1 LVPTGYHCGVEIYI
15 SYREK
20 MTVLNYTVNQL
31 WLQLV
36 KNQQKI
42 NFLLVAL
49 LATFLLSFAAELTW
63 RLWPQPDDNS
73 GLKNIYSNQSVT
85 LKNSNNGL
93 NLADIKRLN
102 LFGDYNAV
110 PIVEKEVTD
119 APVTRLNLTL
129 TGVVTSSVK
138 DQSAAIIENR
148 NQQQTYGIGEKIE
161 GTNASLKEVYVD
173 RVIIK
178 NGPNNETLML
188 DGVDYNKIS
197 NQSVNQA
204 PVTLS
209 QPNTQ
214 DPERRTLSDDAIQAS
229 KELQDQ
235 PASFVD
241 YIAVSPHRPNGEL
254 SGYRVSPGKKPAL
267 FKAAGLKSGDVIT
280 DINGLDLTDMQQA
293 LEAMNMLKE
302 LQSLQMSVQRE
313 DELITIY
320 LDLPQREEERD
331 EEPKL

>member
-1 LVPTGYHCGVEIYI
+1 
-15 SYREK
+15 
-20 MTVLNYTVNQL
+20 MTVVNYTANQL

-42 NFLLVAL
+42 NFLAVAL
-49 LATFLLSFAAELTW
+49 LAIFLLSYAAELTW
-63 RLWPQPDDNS
+63 RVWPQPADNGRLKTISS
-73 GLKNIYSNQSVT
+73 GQPVI
-85 LKNSNNGL
+85 LKNSNNRL

-102 LFGDYNAV
+102 LFGDYNAE

-129 TGVVTSSVK
+129 TGVVSSSVK
-138 DQSAAIIENR
+138 DQGAAIIKNR

-161 GTNASLKEVYVD
+161 GTNASLKEVYAD

-178 NGPNNETLML
+178 NGSSSETLML

-197 NQSVNQA
+197 NQSINQPIQA
-204 PVTLS
+204 PVTIS
-209 QPNTQ
+209 QPNTR
-214 DPERRTLSDDAIQAS
+214 DLGRRTLSDDAIQAS

-235 PASFVD
+235 PASFID

-254 SGYRVSPGKKPAL
+254 LGYRVSPGKKPAL

-302 LQSLQMSVQRE
+302 LQSLQISVQRE

-320 LDLPQREEERD
+320 LDLPQGEEEP
-331 EEPKL
+331 EI

>member
-1 LVPTGYHCGVEIYI
+1 
-15 SYREK
+15 
-20 MTVLNYTVNQL
+20 MTVVNYTANQL

-42 NFLLVAL
+42 NFLAVAL
-49 LATFLLSFAAELTW
+49 LAIFLLSYAAELTW
-63 RLWPQPDDNS
+63 RVWPQPADNGRLKTISS
-73 GLKNIYSNQSVT
+73 GQPVI
-85 LKNSNNGL
+85 LKNSNSRL

-102 LFGDYNAV
+102 LFGDYNAE
-110 PIVEKEVTD
+110 PIEEKEVTD

-129 TGVVTSSVK
+129 TGVVSSSVK
-138 DQSAAIIENR
+138 DQGAAIIKNR

-161 GTNASLKEVYVD
+161 GTNASLKEVYAD

-178 NGPNNETLML
+178 NGSSSETLML

-197 NQSVNQA
+197 NQSINQPIQA
-204 PVTLS
+204 PVTIS
-209 QPNTQ
+209 QPNTR
-214 DPERRTLSDDAIQAS
+214 DLGRRTLSDDAIQAS

-235 PASFVD
+235 PASFID
-241 YIAVSPHRPNGEL
+241 YIAVSPHRANGEL
-254 SGYRVSPGKKPAL
+254 LGYRVSPGKKPAL

-302 LQSLQMSVQRE
+302 LQSLQISVQRE

-320 LDLPQREEERD
+320 LDLPQGEEEP
-331 EEPKL
+331 EI

>member
-1 LVPTGYHCGVEIYI
+1 
-15 SYREK
+15 
-20 MTVLNYTVNQL
+20 MTVVNHTANHL

-42 NFLLVAL
+42 NLLVVVM
-49 LATFLLSFAAELTW
+49 LAFFLLSYAAELTW
-63 RLWPQPDDNS
+63 RLWPQPDPS
-73 GLKNIYSNQSVT
+73 SSLENISISQSVSPEDS
-85 LKNSNNGL
+85 NSRL

-102 LFGDYNAV
+102 LFGDFDAA
-110 PIVEKEVTD
+110 PMEETKATD

-129 TGVVTSSVK
+129 TGVVASSVK
-138 DQSAAIIENR
+138 DQGAAIIENR

-161 GTNASLKEVYVD
+161 GTSVSLKEVYAD

-178 NGPNNETLML
+178 NGSSNETLML
-188 DGVDYNKIS
+188 DGVDYNKNTSELSQTPEMSIQSS
-197 NQSVNQA
+197 NQDLDLRQ
-204 PVTLS
+204 TLS
-209 QPNTQ
+209 
-214 DPERRTLSDDAIQAS
+214 SDAIQAS
-229 KELQDQ
+229 RELQDQ
-235 PASFVD
+235 PASFID

-254 SGYRVSPGKKPAL
+254 LGYRVSPGKKPTL

-320 LDLPQREEERD
+320 LDLPQGEEEP
-331 EEPKL
+331 EI

>member
-1 LVPTGYHCGVEIYI
+1 
-15 SYREK
+15 
-20 MTVLNYTVNQL
+20 MTVVNHTANQL

-42 NFLLVAL
+42 NL
-49 LATFLLSFAAELTW
+49 LAVLLLAIFLLSYAAELTW
-63 RLWPQPDDNS
+63 RLLPQPADS
-73 GLKNIYSNQSVT
+73 GSFENVSRGQPVSQKNANDRLDLT
-85 LKNSNNGL
+85 
-93 NLADIKRLN
+93 DIKRLN
-102 LFGDYNAV
+102 LFGDYNAE
-110 PIVEKEVTD
+110 PLAEKEVTD

-129 TGVVTSSVK
+129 TGVVASSAK
-138 DQSAAIIENR
+138 DQGAAIIENR

-161 GTNASLKEVYVD
+161 GTNASLKEVYAD

-178 NGPNNETLML
+178 NGLTSETLML
-188 DGVDYNKIS
+188 DGVDYNNNASSSIS
-197 NQSVNQA
+197 THQQA
-204 PVTLS
+204 SFPRPQLS
-209 QPNTQ
+209 DQG
-214 DPERRTLSDDAIQAS
+214 PERLTLSDDAIQAS
-229 KELQDQ
+229 RELQDQ

-254 SGYRVSPGKKPAL
+254 MGYRVSPGKKPAL

-313 DELITIY
+313 DEIIIIY
-320 LDLPQREEERD
+320 LDLPQGEEEP
-331 EEPKL
+331 EI

>member
-1 LVPTGYHCGVEIYI
+1 
-15 SYREK
+15 
-20 MTVLNYTVNQL
+20 MTVVNYTANQL

-42 NFLLVAL
+42 NFLAVAL
-49 LATFLLSFAAELTW
+49 LAIFLLSYAAELTW
-63 RLWPQPDDNS
+63 RVWPQPADN
-73 GLKNIYSNQSVT
+73 GRLKPISNGQPVI
-85 LKNSNNGL
+85 LKNSNSRL

-102 LFGDYNAV
+102 LFGDYNAE
-110 PIVEKEVTD
+110 PIEEKEVTD

-129 TGVVTSSVK
+129 TGVVSSSVK
-138 DQSAAIIENR
+138 DQGAAIIKNR

-161 GTNASLKEVYVD
+161 GTNASLKEVYAD

-178 NGPNNETLML
+178 NGSSSETLML

-197 NQSVNQA
+197 NQSINQPIQA
-204 PVTLS
+204 PVTIS
-209 QPNTQ
+209 QPNTR
-214 DPERRTLSDDAIQAS
+214 DLGRRTLSDDAIQAS

-235 PASFVD
+235 PASFID

-254 SGYRVSPGKKPAL
+254 LGYRVSPGKKPAL

-280 DINGLDLTDMQQA
+280 DINGLDLTDMQQT

-302 LQSLQMSVQRE
+302 LQSLQISVQRE

-320 LDLPQREEERD
+320 LDLPQGEEEP
-331 EEPKL
+331 EI

>member
-1 LVPTGYHCGVEIYI
+1 
-15 SYREK
+15 
-20 MTVLNYTVNQL
+20 MA
-31 WLQLV
+31 
-36 KNQQKI
+36 
-42 NFLLVAL
+42 VAL
-49 LATFLLSFAAELTW
+49 LAIFLLSYAAELTW
-63 RLWPQPDDNS
+63 RVWPQPADNGRLKTISS
-73 GLKNIYSNQSVT
+73 GQPVI
-85 LKNSNNGL
+85 LKNSNNRL

-102 LFGDYNAV
+102 LFGDYNAE
-110 PIVEKEVTD
+110 PIEEKEVTD

-129 TGVVTSSVK
+129 TGVVSSSVK
-138 DQSAAIIENR
+138 DQGAAIIKNR

-161 GTNASLKEVYVD
+161 GTNASLKEVYAD

-178 NGPNNETLML
+178 NGSSSETLML

-197 NQSVNQA
+197 NQSINQPIQA
-204 PVTLS
+204 PVTIS
-209 QPNTQ
+209 QPNTR
-214 DPERRTLSDDAIQAS
+214 DLGRRTLSDDAIQAS

-235 PASFVD
+235 PASFID

-254 SGYRVSPGKKPAL
+254 LGYRVSPGKKPAL

-302 LQSLQMSVQRE
+302 LQSLQISVQRE

-320 LDLPQREEERD
+320 LDLPQGEEEP
-331 EEPKL
+331 EI

>member
-1 LVPTGYHCGVEIYI
+1 
-15 SYREK
+15 
-20 MTVLNYTVNQL
+20 MTVVNHTANQL

-42 NFLLVAL
+42 NLLVVAI
-49 LATFLLSFAAELTW
+49 LAVFLLSYAAELTW
-63 RLWPQPDDNS
+63 RLWPQPDS
-73 GLKNIYSNQSVT
+73 SSSLENISISQSVSPEDS
-85 LKNSNNGL
+85 NSRL

-102 LFGDYNAV
+102 LFGDFDAA
-110 PIVEKEVTD
+110 PMEETKATD

-129 TGVVTSSVK
+129 TGVVASSVK
-138 DQSAAIIENR
+138 DQGAAVIENR

-161 GTNASLKEVYVD
+161 GTSVSLKEVYAD

-178 NGPNNETLML
+178 NGSSNETLML
-188 DGVDYNKIS
+188 DGVDYNKNTSELSQTPAISLQSS
-197 NQSVNQA
+197 NQDLELRQ
-204 PVTLS
+204 TLS
-209 QPNTQ
+209 
-214 DPERRTLSDDAIQAS
+214 SDAIQAS
-229 KELQDQ
+229 RELQDQ
-235 PASFVD
+235 PASFID

-254 SGYRVSPGKKPAL
+254 LGYRVSPGKKPTL

-320 LDLPQREEERD
+320 LDLPQGEEEP
-331 EEPKL
+331 EI

>member
-1 LVPTGYHCGVEIYI
+1 
-15 SYREK
+15 
-20 MTVLNYTVNQL
+20 MTVVNHTANQL

-49 LATFLLSFAAELTW
+49 LAIFLLSYAAELTW
-63 RLWPQPDDNS
+63 RLWPQPADNGELENISS
-73 GLKNIYSNQSVT
+73 GQSVT
-85 LKNSNNGL
+85 LKNANDRL
-93 NLADIKRLN
+93 NLTDIKRLN
-102 LFGDYNAV
+102 LFGNYNAE
-110 PIVEKEVTD
+110 PIAEKEVTD

-129 TGVVTSSVK
+129 TGVVASSVK
-138 DQSAAIIENR
+138 EQGAAIIENR

-161 GTNASLKEVYVD
+161 GTNALLKQVYAD

-178 NGPNNETLML
+178 NGPASETLML
-188 DGVDYNKIS
+188 DGVDYNKSS
-197 NQSVNQA
+197 NQSIDRLRQA

-209 QPNTQ
+209 QPSNQ
-214 DPERRTLSDDAIQAS
+214 GPERRTLSDDAIQAS
-229 KELQDQ
+229 IELQEQ

-254 SGYRVSPGKKPAL
+254 LGYRVSPGKKPAL
-267 FKAAGLKSGDVIT
+267 FKAAGLLSGDVIT

-313 DELITIY
+313 DEIITIY
-320 LDLPQREEERD
+320 LDLPQGEEDPEI
-331 EEPKL
+331 

>member
-1 LVPTGYHCGVEIYI
+1 
-15 SYREK
+15 
-20 MTVLNYTVNQL
+20 MTVVNYTANQL

-42 NFLLVAL
+42 NFLAVAL
-49 LATFLLSFAAELTW
+49 LAIFLLSYAAELTW
-63 RLWPQPDDNS
+63 RVWPQPADNGRLKTISS
-73 GLKNIYSNQSVT
+73 GQPVI
-85 LKNSNNGL
+85 LKNSNSRL

-102 LFGDYNAV
+102 LFGDYNAE
-110 PIVEKEVTD
+110 PIEEKEVTD

-129 TGVVTSSVK
+129 TGVVSSSVK
-138 DQSAAIIENR
+138 DQGAAIIKNR

-161 GTNASLKEVYVD
+161 GTNASLKEVYAD

-178 NGPNNETLML
+178 NGSSSETLML

-197 NQSVNQA
+197 NQSINQPIQA
-204 PVTLS
+204 PVTIS
-209 QPNTQ
+209 QPNTR
-214 DPERRTLSDDAIQAS
+214 DLGRRTLSDDAIQAS

-235 PASFVD
+235 PASFID

-254 SGYRVSPGKKPAL
+254 LGYRVSPGKKPAL

-302 LQSLQMSVQRE
+302 LQSLQISVQRE

-320 LDLPQREEERD
+320 LDLPQGEEEP
-331 EEPKL
+331 EI